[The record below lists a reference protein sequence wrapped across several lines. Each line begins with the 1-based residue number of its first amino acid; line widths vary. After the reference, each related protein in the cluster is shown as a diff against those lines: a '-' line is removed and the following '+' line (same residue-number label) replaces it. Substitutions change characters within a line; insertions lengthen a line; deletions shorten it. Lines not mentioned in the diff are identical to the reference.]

1 MSDAS
6 GGPPEGD
13 APPPEVPL
21 TRREAAEARRSNE
34 AAGDAAEP
42 AAPTVDQDLYI
53 PPRPPAPVLAE
64 PEPEPEPAIA
74 APLEAVESGPVLQAH
89 IRAARTEFESQVA
102 HARAEFEEANER
114 IKARTGRDLILAIL
128 IGVAAGAVLVG
139 SLIFV
144 KQLFLLFALAA
155 VLLGVFEF
163 ARALS
168 TSGRRVDLVPQLVAA
183 GVVVL
188 SGYFL
193 ELWLHWVVVFVAVA
207 LVVVWRLVAQMA
219 TRDGRTY
226 GAVLGDV
233 LIGGFVQLYVP
244 FLASL
249 CVVLLAQDGGEWWVL
264 AFIAVVVAADTGA
277 YAAGITIGK
286 HPMAP
291 RISPKKTWEG
301 FGGAVAAAVLV
312 GVLLGVFMLSL
323 PWWAGAVVGLVILG
337 TATVGDLGESMI
349 KRDLGIKDMSS
360 WLPGHGGVLDRLDSI
375 LPSAAAALALF
386 YLFTPLVAQ

>member
-1 MSDAS
+1 MSDAP

-13 APPPEVPL
+13 ALLPEVPL
-21 TRREAAEARRSNE
+21 TRREAAQARRSSE
-34 AAGDAAEP
+34 TAADA
-42 AAPTVDQDLYI
+42 AAPTADPELFI
-53 PPRPPAPVLAE
+53 PPRPPAPVLAD
-64 PEPEPEPAIA
+64 PEPVRPASID
-74 APLEAVESGPVLQAH
+74 AVESGPVLQSH
-89 IRAARTEFESQVA
+89 IRAARSEFESQVA

-128 IGVAAGAVLVG
+128 IGVAAGAVLIG

-168 TSGRRVDLVPQLVAA
+168 VSGRRVDLVPQLVSA
-183 GVVVL
+183 GVVVV

-207 LVVVWRLVAQMA
+207 LVVVWRLGAQMA

-277 YAAGITIGK
+277 YAAGITLGRNGR

-301 FGGAVAAAVLV
+301 FAGAVLAAVLV
-312 GVLLGVFMLSL
+312 GVLLGLFMLGL
-323 PWWAGAVVGLVILG
+323 PWWAGVVIGLVILA

-375 LPSAAAALALF
+375 LPSAAAALALY